1 MINDNYLKLNTIM
14 DEVGSELARLSDD
27 NIAARKTSSLSLDST
42 TGIFGTDTVA
52 SPDSSSFM
60 SPVATLVDNF
70 VGNVQSNPACQQD
83 ELLAMTFNYSP
94 SGSTRS
100 NVKKLNLLETTVTL
114 SMQNEEN
121 ETYDGYDTE
130 VANSGEKQTDE
141 EIKIAK
147 SNIDRTESEVI
158 KIAFWHS
165 KTKQWL
171 FRWAQRLKTFTHPTK
186 EVTAD
191 ELLEWGAKYDT
202 HGKNVRPLN
211 QRVPI
216 TLPGDAKGIFQYCA
230 CQMRNCK
237 VNVAT
242 SVHCCRKCKRRMHGY
257 CLVNPGQFGICKTCY
272 FDWTENYT
280 FPNKK
285 FDDNN
290 NVKPKTS
297 RPPIIKKPINMMKGS
312 EIVALA
318 TKRSAKMISTPAEDN
333 DSSDDDSID
342 EAQQSMGRA
351 YLDMEH
357 EDVNFFKVV
366 LNKGILEPPKSKV
379 MYVLYCITC

>member
-1 MINDNYLKLNTIM
+1 ML
-14 DEVGSELARLSDD
+14 
-27 NIAARKTSSLSLDST
+27 
-42 TGIFGTDTVA
+42 
-52 SPDSSSFM
+52 
-60 SPVATLVDNF
+60 DNF
-70 VGNVQSNPACQQD
+70 VSSVNCNLACQND

-100 NVKKLNLLETTVTL
+100 NVKKLNQHETTVT
-114 SMQNEEN
+114 SSIQNENN
-121 ETYDGYDTE
+121 ETYEGYETE

-141 EIKIAK
+141 DIRITK
-147 SNIDRTESEVI
+147 SNIDRTESELI
-158 KIAFWHS
+158 KLAFWHD

-171 FRWAQRLKTFTHPTK
+171 FRWSKRLKTFTHPTT

-191 ELLEWGAKYDT
+191 ELLEWGTKYDT
-202 HGKNVRPLN
+202 HERNVRQLN

-216 TLPGDAKGIFQYCA
+216 TLPGDAKGIFEYCA
-230 CQMRNCK
+230 CQLRDCK

-257 CLVNPGQFGICKTCY
+257 CLVKPGQFGICKNCY
-272 FDWTENYT
+272 FLWTDNYT

-318 TKRSAKMISTPAEDN
+318 TKRPATMISTPAEDN
-333 DSSDDDSID
+333 SSSDNDSND
-342 EAQQSMGRA
+342 EAQPPMGRA
-351 YLDMEH
+351 HLDMEH
-357 EDVNFFKVV
+357 EDVNFF
-366 LNKGILEPPKSKV
+366 
-379 MYVLYCITC
+379 